1 MTAIAQILSRAVQS
15 AGEFDTLK
23 RIAIFCGIGLLV
35 SLVSVTFGLDLGQS
49 GLDLTPG
56 LF

>member
-1 MTAIAQILSRAVQS
+1 MTAIAQALSRAVQS

-23 RIAIFCGIGLLV
+23 LIAIFCGIGLLV
-35 SLVSVTFGLDLGQS
+35 SLVSVTFGLDLGQG

>member
-1 MTAIAQILSRAVQS
+1 MTAIAQALSRAVQS

-23 RIAIFCGIGLLV
+23 LIAIFCGVGLLV
-35 SLVSVTFGLDLGQS
+35 SLASLTYGLDLA
-49 GLDLTPG
+49 PG

>member
-1 MTAIAQILSRAVQS
+1 MTAIAQALSRAVQS

-23 RIAIFCGIGLLV
+23 PIAIFCGIGLLL
-35 SLVSVTFGLDLGQS
+35 SLVSLTCGLDLAQA
-49 GLDLTPG
+49 GLDLSPG

>member
-1 MTAIAQILSRAVQS
+1 MAAIAQALSRAFQS

-23 RIAIFCGIGLLV
+23 QITLFCGVGLLV
-35 SLVSVTFGLDLGQS
+35 ALVCSTFGVDLG
-49 GLDLTPG
+49 PG

>member
-1 MTAIAQILSRAVQS
+1 VTALAQALSRAVQS

-23 RIAIFCGIGLLV
+23 LLAIFCGIGLLV
-35 SLVSVTFGLDLGQS
+35 SLASLTWGLNLGQA

>member
-1 MTAIAQILSRAVQS
+1 VTAIAQALSRAVQS

-23 RIAIFCGIGLLV
+23 PIAIFCGIGLLL
-35 SLVSVTFGLDLGQS
+35 SLVSLTCGLDLAQA
-49 GLDLTPG
+49 GLDLSPG

>member
-1 MTAIAQILSRAVQS
+1 VTAIAQALSRAVQS

-23 RIAIFCGIGLLV
+23 LIAIFCGIGLLV
-35 SLVSVTFGLDLGQS
+35 SLASLS
-49 GLDLTPG
+49 YGLDLTPG